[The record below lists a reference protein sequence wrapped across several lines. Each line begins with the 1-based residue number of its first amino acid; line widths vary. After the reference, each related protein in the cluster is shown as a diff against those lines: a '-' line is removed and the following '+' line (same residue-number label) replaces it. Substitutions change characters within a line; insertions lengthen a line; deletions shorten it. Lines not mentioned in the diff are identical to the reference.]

1 MKEKGKKNIIDINNK
16 KKESKK
22 YSKKKF
28 YKINKNQLINNI
40 KKIKLEKKYFNK
52 KNDKIKSNKTKGLT
66 INKVK
71 ELMKYTEGEL
81 NDLSYK
87 EAILYDKRT
96 YMQYYIS
103 LLRTKH
109 NLVFSF
115 CKTDDFNSRI
125 IKMNLFFV
133 SFAIYVNVNALFFD
147 KNKLRNIYINKG
159 KFDFIYDLPIILYSS
174 LISIVLDVTLK
185 QLSLPNDTILEFK
198 NLKLDKNKKK
208 IIDEKQKI
216 KSDIKFKVIIY
227 FIIGLI
233 ILIFCWYYISIFCEV
248 YNNTQIYL
256 FEDSLLSFS
265 ISLIYPFGLY
275 LVPGFFRI
283 PALKDRAKMD
293 RNCLYLISK
302 FFQLF

>member
-1 MKEKGKKNIIDINNK
+1 MKEKGKKNIIAINNN

-28 YKINKNQLINNI
+28 YKITRNQVIDNI

-185 QLSLPNDTILEFK
+185 QLSLPNDTILEFM